1 MKAFLLAQ
9 YSRLDPNLRRL
20 AAYLPKYRWLLAGA
34 VTSMVIAACS
44 SSLVAMLL
52 GKLTDLGFYDK
63 QPWIV
68 VAAPI
73 GLILVSFL
81 HGGSMFMSNY
91 LLAKASQGLL
101 RELREELFRA
111 ILRWPASAYQRNS
124 TGLVASKFVN
134 EANAALS
141 SAAKSSIILFR
152 DSLQV
157 VALTAVLVWHNVT
170 LTLVTLL
177 IAPAIAWLLKFIS
190 SRLKSIMASAQENIA
205 TLLVR
210 VKESYEAHGVIKVA
224 DAYGYELERF
234 AQINEVV
241 KNLALRMTKIGSI
254 GTPATQLIGMAGV
267 AVVLT
272 IALVEAQHGMLTLGE
287 FVTFLTAML
296 LILPPLRR
304 LTGLN
309 ATFVG
314 MAVAAGSIF
323 ATLDEPWEEDKGRI
337 ELGRIRGEVVFEHVT
352 LRYPGANRVAV
363 GDFSLAVR
371 PGESVAFVGA
381 SGSGKSSLV
390 NMLPRFWN
398 PTGGRILFD
407 GVDTQDVTLESL
419 RRQIAIVSQDVQLF
433 DGTIRDNLTYGAP
446 DAGEEAIR
454 AAVEAAS
461 LSDFIDSLP
470 QGLDTPVGEAGG
482 RLSGGQKQ
490 RISIA
495 RALLKD
501 APILILDEA
510 TSALDAQSEHHV
522 KLALEGLMRN
532 RTTFIVAHR
541 LSTVENATRI
551 VVLADGVVR
560 ETGTHCELLA
570 QDGVYARFWR
580 LQGPKAAP
588 AGEGTEATVSI

>member
-1 MKAFLLAQ
+1 
-9 YSRLDPNLRRL
+9 
-20 AAYLPKYRWLLAGA
+20 
-34 VTSMVIAACS
+34 
-44 SSLVAMLL
+44 
-52 GKLTDLGFYDK
+52 
-63 QPWIV
+63 
-68 VAAPI
+68 
-73 GLILVSFL
+73 
-81 HGGSMFMSNY
+81 
-91 LLAKASQGLL
+91 
-101 RELREELFRA
+101 
-111 ILRWPASAYQRNS
+111 
-124 TGLVASKFVN
+124 
-134 EANAALS
+134 
-141 SAAKSSIILFR
+141 
-152 DSLQV
+152 
-157 VALTAVLVWHNVT
+157 
-170 LTLVTLL
+170 
-177 IAPAIAWLLKFIS
+177 
-190 SRLKSIMASAQENIA
+190 
-205 TLLVR
+205 
-210 VKESYEAHGVIKVA
+210 
-224 DAYGYELERF
+224 
-234 AQINEVV
+234 
-241 KNLALRMTKIGSI
+241 
-254 GTPATQLIGMAGV
+254 
-267 AVVLT
+267 
-272 IALVEAQHGMLTLGE
+272 MLTLGE

-337 ELGRIRGEVVFEHVT
+337 ELGRIRGEVVFEHVM

-363 GDFSLAVR
+363 DDFSLAVR

-560 ETGTHCELLA
+560 ETGTHRELLA
-570 QDGVYARFWR
+570 QDGVYA
-580 LQGPKAAP
+580 LLAP
-588 AGEGTEATVSI
+588 AGPQGRPGRRGH